1 MPGNY
6 RNPYQRA
13 RLAAGLTQERA
24 AELLEISPE
33 SIKAYEGG
41 LRVPPDQTVL
51 RMVEGYDA
59 PELALEHASATDVL
73 GVLGDAPVRPL
84 PLAAIA
90 LANRLRAASGML
102 ASLLEIAEDGRID
115 EDERPVFNE
124 IVEELRSIM
133 TAARQVIYSPE
144 SAKKTAPRRQPRSG
158 LLRARALK
166 LNANE
171 LYHSRAEKTSP
182 FLRKGVYEDDGTG
195 PDLHADRRGVGDL
208 GRHERAVPPGRGRTQ
223 KWFRGQ
229 GSLSCAGRGAP
240 KPAPGDG
247 ARS

>member
-144 SAKKTAPRRQPRSG
+144 SAKKDRPEAATSKRSSQSAGSETQCKRIISQPG
-158 LLRARALK
+158 GKNKPLF
-166 LNANE
+166 
-171 LYHSRAEKTSP
+171 AEGS
-182 FLRKGVYEDDGTG
+182 V
-195 PDLHADRRGVGDL
+195 RG
-208 GRHERAVPPGRGRTQ
+208 
-223 KWFRGQ
+223 
-229 GSLSCAGRGAP
+229 
-240 KPAPGDG
+240 
-247 ARS
+247 